1 MTEVAKTGSM
11 IVDLL
16 RPSYLNE
23 ETEKLLNSPEIADVV
38 EAGANI
44 CEWTHE
50 LTGNEYAHETG
61 ETLET
66 LEQICA
72 IPAVFEKWGGLKTS
86 WRKWDQGTG
95 RFTKVV
101 QNGLMVANKAAKST
115 FFFNSIDL
123 IQLKDNMKIARGI
136 FWSTLGVVDSIS
148 VWDSIQEVKK
158 LDEQIKET
166 TNGEKKGILGH
177 RWNIAALNIVKS
189 VNCIAQAA
197 IALVSILFV
206 SLAHGIIFS
215 PLVFLGLTS
224 SWLMLNFGTHFYD
237 KMVDKWDADRKAN
250 ALTLPQT
257 AVKA

>member
-1 MTEVAKTGSM
+1 MTAVATTGSM
-11 IVDLL
+11 ITDWL
-16 RPSYLNE
+16 RPSYLNV
-23 ETEKLLNSPEIADVV
+23 ETEELLNSPEIADVV

-44 CEWTHE
+44 CEWTHV

-66 LEQICA
+66 LEQVCA
-72 IPAVFEKWGGLKTS
+72 LPAFFEKLGGLKSS
-86 WRKWDQGTG
+86 WTKWHQGTG
-95 RFTKVV
+95 RFTKVA
-101 QNGLMVANKAAKST
+101 QNGLMVANKAVKSS

-123 IQLKDNMKIARGI
+123 IQLKDTKIARGV
-136 FWSTLGVVDSIS
+136 FWSTLGVVDTIS

-158 LDEQIKET
+158 LDEKIKET
-166 TNGEKKGILGH
+166 TNGEEKGILGH

-206 SLAHGIIFS
+206 SVAHGIIFS

-250 ALTLPQT
+250 ALITPQT
-257 AVKA
+257 SVKA